1 MDNRSAALIA
11 TLFEESTILRKEAY
25 ELMLAS
31 NERDEILT
39 QQKFQSLE
47 GVTRSFQAKMKEIRV
62 DFVRKTED
70 EG

>member
-11 TLFEESTILRKEAY
+11 TLFEESTLLRKEAY

-31 NERDEILT
+31 NDRDGILT

-62 DFVRKTED
+62 DFIRKAED
-70 EG
+70 ED

>member
-11 TLFEESTILRKEAY
+11 TLFEESTLLRKEAY

-31 NERDEILT
+31 NDRDGILT

-47 GVTRSFQAKMKEIRV
+47 DVTRSFQAKMKEIRV
-62 DFVRKTED
+62 DFIRKAED
-70 EG
+70 ED